1 MQDGSVIWVPVH
13 ERLAVVCVN
22 CYPRVSDIGKAM
34 AFDNRTHVRT
44 HEVRPIQFMG
54 DQSMNPIK

>member
-1 MQDGSVIWVPVH
+1 MQDSSVIWGPVH
-13 ERLAVVCVN
+13 VQLAVRCVN
-22 CYPRVSDIGKAM
+22 CYPRVSDIGKGM

-44 HEVRPIQFMG
+44 REVRPIQFMG